1 MNAASLLRG
10 FSLEVTG
17 RDADALGAPAAA
29 LPSGTRVNV
38 TSLGSEEPELRVQAA
53 QRVIELG
60 LRPVPHVAARR
71 LGSRH
76 ELREYLSALQAIGA
90 SASLFI
96 VGGDPSEP
104 RGPFAD
110 ALSVIESGE
119 LQQAET
125 REVGVAGYPE
135 GHPGIADD
143 VLWNSLEDK
152 VAAIHAAGMRAE
164 IITQFG
170 FDTGPVIRW
179 LIEMRHRG
187 IDVPVRIGTPGP
199 AGVARLVGYARRFG
213 IGANA
218 MIVRKYGFSLANLVG
233 TAGPDRFLA
242 RLAGELETAS
252 LTRDVTIHLYAFGGP
267 AATASWARDFTSKAA
282 SR

>member
-17 RDADALGAPAAA
+17 RDADALGAAATA

-38 TSLGSEEPELRVQAA
+38 TSLGSEEPQLRVRAA
-53 QRVIELG
+53 KRVIELG

-76 ELREYLSALQAIGA
+76 ELRQYLSTLQEIGA
-90 SASLFI
+90 SESLFVI
-96 VGGDPSEP
+96 GGDPSEP

-119 LQQAET
+119 LQRAET

-170 FDTGPVIRW
+170 FDTGPVIHW

-242 RLAGELETAS
+242 RLAGELETAG

-267 AATASWARDFTSKAA
+267 AATASWAHDFTSKVAP
-282 SR
+282 R